1 MAKNNLNQ
9 QKIVTIGGG
18 AGSFMIL
25 SGLKKYPIDLSAIV
39 SMSDDGGSTGVLRD
53 ELGVLPPGDVRQC
66 LVALSKSSQI
76 LRKLFNYR
84 YSQGGFKGHTFG
96 NLFLSTLEK
105 VTGGLDQS
113 IREAG
118 RILRIKGQVFPVTLK
133 NVRLVALLKNGK
145 KICGENR
152 IYCDTANLFNL
163 KRLALEPSASIN
175 PSLKPIISQAE
186 KIIIN
191 PGDLYSSTIP
201 NLLVKG
207 LPEALVKTK
216 AKVIC
221 VSNLMTKPG
230 HTDGYTLVDYIRVI
244 EQYLG
249 RGVIDYVIYNKE
261 LPSRELLKKY
271 SRQGEAVVKLG
282 DFKKKFSK
290 IKLLSYSLLSHR
302 FSQTKKNDVLGNFRS
317 LIRHDSDKLA
327 EVIYNL

>member
-1 MAKNNLNQ
+1 M
-9 QKIVTIGGG
+9 
-18 AGSFMIL
+18 
-25 SGLKKYPIDLSAIV
+25 
-39 SMSDDGGSTGVLRD
+39 
-53 ELGVLPPGDVRQC
+53 
-66 LVALSKSSQI
+66 
-76 LRKLFNYR
+76 
-84 YSQGGFKGHTFG
+84 GF
-96 NLFLSTLEK
+96 
-105 VTGGLDQS
+105 
-113 IREAG
+113 G
-118 RILRIKGQVFPVTLK
+118 RMGF
-133 NVRLVALLKNGK
+133 
-145 KICGENR
+145 
-152 IYCDTANLFNL
+152 

>member
-1 MAKNNLNQ
+1 MKKDNFAK

-18 AGSFMIL
+18 AGSFMVL

-39 SMSDDGGSTGVLRD
+39 SMSDDGGSTGILRD

-84 YSQGGFKGHTFG
+84 YNQGGFKGHTFG
-96 NLFLSTLEK
+96 NVFLSTLEK

-118 RILRIKGQVFPVTLK
+118 RILRIRGQVFPVTLK
-133 NVRLVALLKNGK
+133 NVRLVARLKDGK
-145 KICGENR
+145 KICGEGK
-152 IYCDTANLFNL
+152 IYCDANNL
-163 KRLALEPSASIN
+163 LNIKKLSLEPAASLN
-175 PSLKPIISQAE
+175 PSLKPIISQAD

-191 PGDLYSSTIP
+191 PGDLYSSVIP
-201 NLLVKG
+201 NFLVKG
-207 LPEALVKTK
+207 LAEALKKTK
-216 AKVIC
+216 AKVIY
-221 VSNLMTKPG
+221 VGNLMTKPG
-230 HTDGYTLVDYIRVI
+230 HTDGYNLVDYIRTI

-261 LPSRELLKKY
+261 LPSQELLKKY
-271 SRQGEAVVKLG
+271 ARKGEAVVRLG
-282 DFKKKFSK
+282 DFKKKLPR
-290 IKLLSYSLLSHR
+290 IKLLSYNLLSHKFR
-302 FSQTKKNDVLGNFRS
+302 RARKSDALGGFRS